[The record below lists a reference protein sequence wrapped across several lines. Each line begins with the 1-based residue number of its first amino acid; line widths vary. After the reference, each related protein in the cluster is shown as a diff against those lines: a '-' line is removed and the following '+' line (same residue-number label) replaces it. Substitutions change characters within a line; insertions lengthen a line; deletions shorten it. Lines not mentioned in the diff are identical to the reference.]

1 MNRRDMEQLEEAV
14 SELIDFGMIVADE
27 RHSIRTHIAG

>member
-1 MNRRDMEQLEEAV
+1 VLREADTEEAV